1 MTDQQPP
8 TKLGLTDA
16 ELTAHPT
23 AFASGAMKDLF
34 VVVSEPPIQ
43 MTRYRLA
50 IFDFDGTLADSLPW
64 FRASFQD
71 MITRFDLAPV
81 GADEIEGLRGMSG
94 RQIMARLNVPMWRL
108 PAIVSDMRKR
118 KLAAAGEISLF
129 DGVEEMLSDMQ
140 RLGIRTA
147 IVSSDT
153 EESVRRV
160 LGPVVALVSRFDCGA
175 AIFGKHRKFRR
186 VARQL
191 GIKPADTICIRDIEA
206 AGAAGMASGAV
217 AWGYAFP
224 AALQAAGPTH
234 FFSSIAELTHRLAN
248 AAAIAQDTHALQGCG

>member
-1 MTDQQPP
+1 
-8 TKLGLTDA
+8 
-16 ELTAHPT
+16 
-23 AFASGAMKDLF
+23 
-34 VVVSEPPIQ
+34 

-64 FRASFQD
+64 FRASFED
-71 MITRFDLAPV
+71 MIIRFDLAPV
-81 GADEIEGLRGMSG
+81 GADEIEGLRMMTG

-129 DGVEEMLSDMQ
+129 DGVEEMLSALQHFD
-140 RLGIRTA
+140 IKVA
-147 IVSSDT
+147 IVSSDS

-160 LGPVVALVSRFDCGA
+160 LGPTAALLSGFDCGA

-186 VARQL
+186 VARRF
-191 GIKPADTICIRDIEA
+191 GTKPADTICIGDELRDIEA
-206 AGAAGMASGAV
+206 ARAAGMDSGAV

-224 AALQAAGPTH
+224 VALQAAGPTH
-234 FFSSIAELTHRLAN
+234 FFNSMAEITHRLAN
-248 AAAIAQDTHALQGCG
+248 AAATAQDTHGPSGCG

>member
-1 MTDQQPP
+1 MP
-8 TKLGLTDA
+8 
-16 ELTAHPT
+16 
-23 AFASGAMKDLF
+23 
-34 VVVSEPPIQ
+34 
-43 MTRYRLA
+43 RYRLA

-64 FRASFQD
+64 FRSSFQD

-81 GADEIEGLRGMSG
+81 GDDEIEGLRGMSA

-129 DGVEEMLSDMQ
+129 DGVAALLADLQ
-140 RLGIRTA
+140 RLGIQTA
-147 IVSSDT
+147 IVSSDG

-160 LGPVVALVSRFDCGA
+160 LGPTASLISHFDCGA

-186 VARQL
+186 VARLL
-191 GIKPADTICIRDIEA
+191 GAKPADTICIGDEIRDIEA
-206 AGAAGMASGAV
+206 ARAAGMDSGAV

-224 AALQAAGPTH
+224 AVLQAAGPTH
-234 FFSSIAELTHRLAN
+234 LFNSIAEITQRLAPP
-248 AAAIAQDTHALQGCG
+248 AATARDNHGPSGCG